1 MKTKKLLQLGAIFVL
16 IPLVQAYPQT
26 VNKTVVGPKTKV
38 DGARS
43 QPCYADSCAN
53 RGELSVTL
61 PAGAKYVGTHYFTTA
76 DYPNDRADVYETGS
90 KEVSYARFSDAV
102 HSPNSN
108 GQEVITVYYYNRANR
123 TRWVSINVDYQ

>member
-1 MKTKKLLQLGAIFVL
+1 MKGTTWVKLAALLLL
-16 IPLVQAYPQT
+16 IPVPQSYPQT
-26 VNKTVVGPKTKV
+26 PPKTVIGPKVKV
-38 DGARS
+38 DGART

-61 PAGAKYVGTHYFTTA
+61 PPGAHYVATHYFTTA
-76 DYPNDRADVYETGS
+76 DYPNDRSDVYETGS

-102 HSPNSN
+102 HAPNSN
-108 GQEVITVYYYNRANR
+108 GQEVVTVYYYNRANR